1 MPITIQGTIASRL
14 FQGIGQVYHEG
25 RMIALL
31 NAQGGTLIE
40 GTEPDIAPTI
50 TRMPAILPPDA
61 AIGDIVSLDIGAAEG
76 MPEPVADWDIALD
89 GVSIR
94 DQLDAGVLTFELMQ
108 PGQYEL
114 TVNWINNA
122 GTVAAE
128 TVTLIV
134 DPLPEA
140 SGVDY
145 TQAIAYI
152 DAASAFQ
159 GSAANVTAITSIGQQ
174 GVVLTASGSGNPIT
188 HGIDGFTFADGQFVQ
203 SANLTGLPTGDGVFA
218 VIDITLT
225 GYGSSNGQL
234 LQGGGA
240 RISVMDSGGT
250 MRVQGVEDNSVAVRV
265 GATPYGTRIVLGGRI
280 DDLLDTL
287 GVYDIAGGYSEHPIN
302 STDPDLTRIITGRY
316 VNGTLHRLA
325 IFGRPEGGA
334 WPVTFEE
341 VFADFQAGI

>member
-1 MPITIQGTIASRL
+1 MPVTIQGTIASRL

-40 GTEPDIAPTI
+40 GTGPDIAPTV

-61 AIGDIVSLDIGAAEG
+61 TIGDIVSLDIGAAG
-76 MPEPVADWDIALD
+76 GAPEPIADWDIALD

-128 TVTLIV
+128 TVMLIV

-159 GSAANVTAITSIGQQ
+159 GSAANVTAITSTGQQ
-174 GVVLTASGSGNPIT
+174 GVVLTVIGSGNPIT
-188 HGIDGFTFADGQFVQ
+188 HGIDGFTFANGQYVQ
-203 SANLTGLPTGDGVFA
+203 SGILSGLPTGDGVFA
-218 VIDITLT
+218 VADVTLT
-225 GYGSSNGQL
+225 GYGSSNGQI
-234 LQGGGA
+234 LQGGGG
-240 RISVMDSGGT
+240 RINILDMGGT
-250 MRVQGVEDNSVAVRV
+250 LRVQGTEDNSVTMTA
-265 GATPYGTRIVLGGRI
+265 GATPYGMRIVLGGRI
-280 DDLLDTL
+280 DDLLDRL
-287 GVYDIAGGYSEHPIN
+287 GIYDVAGNYSERPIG
-302 STDPDLTRIITGRY
+302 STDPNFTRLITGRY

-334 WPVTFEE
+334 WPVTFDE